1 MIPPHHG
8 CPRSTPLRALNPQVF
23 ELGHVG
29 PLEAE
34 LHGPAGRL
42 VPAVFSPEVFAN
54 VVGKDLGHVRSLGR
68 VRVAQA
74 GRKVPGR
81 PARVLVAQV
90 AGGEVT
96 PLVDAGAGNA
106 VLDEVRW
113 VGGGDLGSGSS
124 HSGGGQGQNSSEE
137 LHGGGWDR
145 RDLVEGGI
153 ASVIGEAERSRAVV
167 ATVGEDG
174 GKSEGRLEGTERML
188 IYCEQPMGVYA
199 VFAHISPVPK

>member
-1 MIPPHHG
+1 MSR
-8 CPRSTPLRALNPQVF
+8 CATY
-23 ELGHVG
+23 
-29 PLEAE
+29 
-34 LHGPAGRL
+34 
-42 VPAVFSPEVFAN
+42 
-54 VVGKDLGHVRSLGR
+54 
-68 VRVAQA
+68 QA

-106 VLDEVRW
+106 VLDEVPSGSDKSRDVLAWTWTRREEKRGQHWGLVLRW